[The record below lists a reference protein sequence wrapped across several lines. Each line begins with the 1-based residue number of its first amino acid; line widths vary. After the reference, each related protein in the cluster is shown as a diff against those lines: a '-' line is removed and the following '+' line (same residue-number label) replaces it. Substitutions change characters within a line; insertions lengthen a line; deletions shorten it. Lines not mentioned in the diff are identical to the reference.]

1 MKTKNFIYKVTNR
14 IKSFLSE
21 MNAKQ
26 KLLVSIAFVLLLIF
40 FIKILFEND
49 SDRIGQT
56 IDYSHISAENLY
68 TFSSIIEDKNIYVTV
83 KSITDDFI
91 SICLGNTRDENGEMI
106 MTNYIYNSMLISE
119 YKNNISESEFNK
131 KVEEMKNKVK
141 TLNDNNYSLIPDNIT
156 EVEENYYLAKYEFN
170 VNEQIISFYIGIMLD
185 ELNSQYYIWY
195 LE

>member
-1 MKTKNFIYKVTNR
+1 MKTKDFIYKVTNR

-26 KLLVSIAFVLLLIF
+26 KLLISIAFVLLLIF
-40 FIKILFEND
+40 LIKILFEND

-56 IDYSHISAENLY
+56 IDYSYISAENLY

-106 MTNYIYNSMLISE
+106 MPSYIYNSMLISE

-131 KVEEMKNKVK
+131 KVEEIKNKVK

>member
-1 MKTKNFIYKVTNR
+1 MKTKDFIYKVTNR

-21 MNAKQ
+21 INAKQ
-26 KLLVSIAFVLLLIF
+26 KLLISIAFVLLLIF
-40 FIKILFEND
+40 LIKILFEND

-56 IDYSHISAENLY
+56 IDYSYISAENLY

-106 MTNYIYNSMLISE
+106 MPSYIYNSMLISE

-131 KVEEMKNKVK
+131 KVEEIKNKVK

>member
-1 MKTKNFIYKVTNR
+1 MINIKDLTN
-14 IKSFLSE
+14 K
-21 MNAKQ
+21 
-26 KLLVSIAFVLLLIF
+26 
-40 FIKILFEND
+40 
-49 SDRIGQT
+49 
-56 IDYSHISAENLY
+56 Y
-68 TFSSIIEDKNIYVTV
+68 IEDGYDEIYASAKVAQDIILTYLF
-83 KSITDDFI
+83 K
-91 SICLGNTRDENGEMI
+91 
-106 MTNYIYNSMLISE
+106 SE

-131 KVEEMKNKVK
+131 KVEEIKNKVK